1 MRSTPLLTAAAA
13 SALLLFAACGGDDDD
28 TTTVDTPAGEIEV
41 DPGDVDQDELQ
52 EAFGEDGEI
61 DLDKAIGALSIESK
75 LTALEAGLE
84 INDHEV
90 VDDKTLKIFVDG
102 SAEDGFSMECTVAGA
117 IFDDDETLI
126 VAYPDGEVTCE

>member
-1 MRSTPLLTAAAA
+1 MRSTRLLTAAAA
-13 SALLLFAACGGDDDD
+13 SALLVLAACGDDDD

-41 DPGDVDQDELQ
+41 DPDGVDQEQLQ
-52 EAFGEDGEI
+52 DAIGEDGEI
-61 DLDKAIGALSIESK
+61 DLDAAIGALSIESK

-102 SAEDGFSMECTVAGA
+102 SAEDGFSIECSVAGA

-126 VAYPDGEVTCE
+126 VAYPDGEITCE